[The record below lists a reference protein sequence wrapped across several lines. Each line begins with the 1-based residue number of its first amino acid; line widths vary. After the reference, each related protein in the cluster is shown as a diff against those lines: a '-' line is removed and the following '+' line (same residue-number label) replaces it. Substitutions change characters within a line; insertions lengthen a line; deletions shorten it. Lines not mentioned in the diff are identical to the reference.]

1 MIAFYKD
8 KAKRLIEP
16 TLFSVEAENL
26 AKEIAQSGKD
36 QRGSLKWN
44 KRTQIRKFYDEVLR
58 LNMLTKSDPSSWAS
72 ILPYVNMLVAKAAYA
87 KGRDHVTGEFMDF
100 IKGSVD
106 QIKAQDDLDVFSSF
120 FEAFMGFYKIYGEE
134 KRS

>member
-36 QRGSLKWN
+36 QRGTLKWN

-58 LNMLTKSDPSSWAS
+58 LNMLTKSDPSSWDF

-87 KGRDHVTGEFMDF
+87 KGRDYVTGEFMEF
-100 IKGSVD
+100 IRGSVD
-106 QIKAQDDLDVFSSF
+106 QIKAQEDLDVFSSF